1 MFIQVGPEK
10 ARLALSLVEYHSE
23 LEAAMEY
30 VFGATFICET
40 LSDAKQVICYIAE
53 TGHYSQHR
61 VTVMYLLLLR
71 KYMYQ
76 CFKLSTCMS
85 YIFAHTVAF
94 LPRYLYLFIVCMYCV
109 CMQYFKDTFYR

>member
-1 MFIQVGPEK
+1 MTLLVQVGPEK

-53 TGHYSQHR
+53 TAWPLQPAQSCCHA
-61 VTVMYLLLLR
+61 
-71 KYMYQ
+71 
-76 CFKLSTCMS
+76 
-85 YIFAHTVAF
+85 FAPA
-94 LPRYLYLFIVCMYCV
+94 
-109 CMQYFKDTFYR
+109 

>member
-1 MFIQVGPEK
+1 MTLLIQVGPEK

-40 LSDAKQVICYIAE
+40 LSDAKQVMYIAE

-61 VTVMYLLLLR
+61 VAAMHLLLLR
-71 KYMYQ
+71 M
-76 CFKLSTCMS
+76 CM
-85 YIFAHTVAF
+85 
-94 LPRYLYLFIVCMYCV
+94 
-109 CMQYFKDTFYR
+109 